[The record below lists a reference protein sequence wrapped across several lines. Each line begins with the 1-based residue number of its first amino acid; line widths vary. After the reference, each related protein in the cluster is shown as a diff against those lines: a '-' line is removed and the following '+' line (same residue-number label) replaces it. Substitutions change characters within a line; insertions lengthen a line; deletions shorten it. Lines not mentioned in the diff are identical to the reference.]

1 MNVYHEFQALAR
13 EKFMSVHQ
21 IQYKHPVICF
31 RRGFF
36 LPTNVQ
42 RKRKK
47 ERNHIFEAEASK
59 LPSAEDETKIPIVWL
74 LIRLQKIVK
83 RDSVKAS
90 AWIWMFLF
98 VITSS
103 DFTLRS
109 CMNDSHVQVFSLEKV
124 VRRADY
130 DLLILFLW
138 KDRTKRHLFHYVGY
152 GH

>member
-47 ERNHIFEAEASK
+47 ERNHIFEAEASTQVF
-59 LPSAEDETKIPIVWL
+59 AEDEITIPKVWL
-74 LIRLQKIVK
+74 QIAGNCEEGLSFRKSFRLNLNVLI
-83 RDSVKAS
+83 
-90 AWIWMFLF
+90 
-98 VITSS
+98 
-103 DFTLRS
+103 
-109 CMNDSHVQVFSLEKV
+109 C
-124 VRRADY
+124 DY
-130 DLLILFLW
+130 QF
-138 KDRTKRHLFHYVGY
+138 
-152 GH
+152 